1 MIWMRQVSLTSPP
14 TIEGSVP
21 LLTSFLHRGWVAPT
35 WELPLKRYHSLW
47 HWPHT
52 WNQLLFA
59 FLSNI
64 YSEYTH
70 VKKPPAVSFV
80 HSCNC
85 PWRNTILEFKHIFC
99 DIVYLHVTIAIH
111 ILNKEEL
118 WKLTHMRRP
127 DCWPAASFLHTGWV
141 AWHGAYLVII
151 LELPCFALYLHL
163 RTKQS
168 SFLFGD
174 LRKVFT
180 LLLAIE
186 TGTGEHW
193 R

>member
-1 MIWMRQVSLTSPP
+1 MDAPGVPQPPP

-35 WELPLKRYHSLW
+35 WELPLKRYHLLW

-52 WNQLLFA
+52 WNQFIFA

-64 YSEYTH
+64 YYEYTH
-70 VKKPPAVSFV
+70 VEKPPAVSFL
-80 HSCNC
+80 HICNY
-85 PWRNTILEFKHIFC
+85 PWRNTILEFEHIC
-99 DIVYLHVTIAIH
+99 SDIVFLHVTIAIH

-118 WKLTHMRRP
+118 WKFTWGDRIADQRP
-127 DCWPAASFLHTGWV
+127 VFCTGWV

-168 SFLFGD
+168 SFLLFGD